1 MSLKFVVGPK
11 KSSHNSSKRLSCE
24 TLGFWCLFSEVFFT
38 DVKIVAVQNGI
49 GKSFGI
55 NIARVS
61 KNAKGGVKV
70 ISIRMQDSRS
80 VSRDA

>member
-1 MSLKFVVGPK
+1 
-11 KSSHNSSKRLSCE
+11 
-24 TLGFWCLFSEVFFT
+24 VFFT
-38 DVKIVAVQNGI
+38 DITIVAVQNGI

-61 KNAKGGVKV
+61 KNAKGEVKV
-70 ISIRMQDSRS
+70 LSIGTEDSRS